1 MLARGL
7 LTKSIFAND
16 FLKHLFDDHSV
27 HTASAYR
34 SLLLH
39 CRVYHEFYRQKVTE
53 KIPFSSFFSY
63 IFGVSISLFWSGFHC
78 ALRGN
83 QFN

>member
-1 MLARGL
+1 MILVLGGLIVLARGL

-16 FLKHLFDDHSV
+16 FLKHLFDDDSV

-53 KIPFSSFFSY
+53 NPM
-63 IFGVSISLFWSGFHC
+63 
-78 ALRGN
+78 
-83 QFN
+83 